1 MIELVEA
8 GEPGA
13 DHQYVQLF
21 DCFPIRRLCELRCI
35 HLELPSGRSIR
46 FRNRGGPRSNLCV
59 PQSLL
64 CYHPARSAALNE
76 CRSPDLAFITGL
88 CGRSETGRHEPITHL
103 HQSQRALF
111 DARADCSLIWF
122 CLSDLDVR
130 PVLAWSADF
139 SIRLISPCGL
149 WSELGSR
156 WIVVSRDAVERG
168 VDRGPQS
175 PQARNL
181 VKEGV

>member
-1 MIELVEA
+1 V
-8 GEPGA
+8 
-13 DHQYVQLF
+13 
-21 DCFPIRRLCELRCI
+21 
-35 HLELPSGRSIR
+35 
-46 FRNRGGPRSNLCV
+46 
-59 PQSLL
+59 
-64 CYHPARSAALNE
+64 

-88 CGRSETGRHEPITHL
+88 CGQSETGRHEPITHL

-111 DARADCSLIWF
+111 GTRADWSLIWF

-139 SIRLISPCGL
+139 PIRLISPCGL

-156 WIVVSRDAVERG
+156 RIVVSRDAVERG
-168 VDRGPQS
+168 VDHGPQS

-181 VKEGV
+181 VKKRV

>member
-1 MIELVEA
+1 
-8 GEPGA
+8 
-13 DHQYVQLF
+13 
-21 DCFPIRRLCELRCI
+21 
-35 HLELPSGRSIR
+35 
-46 FRNRGGPRSNLCV
+46 
-59 PQSLL
+59 
-64 CYHPARSAALNE
+64 LNE

-111 DARADCSLIWF
+111 DARADWSLIWF

-156 WIVVSRDAVERG
+156 WIVLSRDAVERG

-181 VKEGV
+181 VKERE